1 MEDYK
6 PNSNKYKEEL
16 LQNSSEK
23 RKVEKVVTGVVK
35 TKKKGEIQKLANIFI
50 SEDISKVKEYIFMD
64 VLIPAV
70 KKAVSDIVTNG
81 IDMILYGESGSRKSS
96 NPASKVSYS
105 KYYSDPNKRP
115 DYRVPLNRTTY
126 SYDDVV
132 LATRGEAEA
141 VLEQMYEIVGVYGFV
156 KVADL
161 YDLVGVTGSYT
172 DNNYGWTDISSAQV
186 IRVRDG
192 YMIKLPRALPI
203 D

>member
-16 LQNSSEK
+16 IQNSSEK
-23 RKVEKVVTGVVK
+23 RKVERVVTGVVK
-35 TKKKGEIQKLANIFI
+35 TKKKGEMQKLANIFI

-105 KYYSDPNKRP
+105 KYYSDTNKRP
-115 DYRVPLNRTTY
+115 DYRAPLNRTTY

-172 DNNYGWTDISSAQV
+172 DNNYGWTDVSSAQV